1 MPISAWIFFLITL
14 LSFHVLCQIQAW
26 TQPTDN
32 FIKHAT
38 EKQQKSDQQ
47 FYFKTL
53 KKIAAQKYEQ
63 LFQNSLD

>member
-14 LSFHVLCQIQAW
+14 LSFHVVCQIQAW
-26 TQPTDN
+26 TQPIDN

-53 KKIAAQKYEQ
+53 KG
-63 LFQNSLD
+63 